1 MPETDVIRKV
11 SKNIIDIYDN
21 LNIGEKIN
29 KFIYIEEEPF
39 ETLDIVEVAM
49 NNDKNDFRKM
59 KENLANK
66 RNIILHHMK
75 INMLVLSKMS
85 KKTKHCL
92 N

>member
-1 MPETDVIRKV
+1 MK
-11 SKNIIDIYDN
+11 K
-21 LNIGEKIN
+21 LNKL
-29 KFIYIEEEPF
+29 IYIEEEPF

-49 NNDKNDFRKM
+49 NNDNNDFRKM

-92 N
+92 NKAI

>member
-1 MPETDVIRKV
+1 MK
-11 SKNIIDIYDN
+11 
-21 LNIGEKIN
+21 KIN
-29 KFIYIEEEPF
+29 NLIYIEEKPF

-66 RNIILHHMK
+66 RNIILQHMK
-75 INMLVLSKMS
+75 INMLGKMS